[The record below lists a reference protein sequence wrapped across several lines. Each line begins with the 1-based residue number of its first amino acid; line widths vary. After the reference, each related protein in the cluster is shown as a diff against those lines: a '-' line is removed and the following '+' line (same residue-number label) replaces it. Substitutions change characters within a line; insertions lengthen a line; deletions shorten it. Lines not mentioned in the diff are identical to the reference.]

1 MINQDEPQLEKEYP
15 AIQKAEIE
23 YADFLKL
30 DIRIGYILAAEQVE
44 GTDKLIKCT
53 VDFGEDIGER
63 TIVSGIKEWYEPE
76 QLVGKSLPY
85 LINLA
90 PRKLRGVVSEG
101 MLLAAAPLGDD
112 GERGLALLESGT
124 QMPVGTTIG

>member
-1 MINQDEPQLEKEYP
+1 MTRELKP
-15 AIQKAEIE
+15 EIV
-23 YADFLKL
+23 YDDFTKL
-30 DIRIGYILAAEQVE
+30 DIRIGHILAAEQVE

-53 VDFGEDIGER
+53 IDFGEDIGER

-76 QLVGKSLPY
+76 QLVGKYLPY

-101 MLLAAAPLGDD
+101 MLLAAAPLDSEGQ
-112 GERGLALLESGT
+112 RGLALLESVVSA
-124 QMPVGTTIG
+124 PAGTTIG

>member
-1 MINQDEPQLEKEYP
+1 MTHSTSSVQAKE
-15 AIQKAEIE
+15 EIT
-23 YADFLKL
+23 YDDFTKL
-30 DIRIGYILAAEQVE
+30 DIRIGHILAAEQVE

-53 VDFGEDIGER
+53 IDFGEDVGER

-76 QLVGKSLPY
+76 QLVGKHLPY

-90 PRKLRGVVSEG
+90 PRTLRGVVSEG
-101 MLLAAAPLGDD
+101 MLLAAAPLNAE

-124 QMPVGTTIG
+124 QMPAGTTIG